1 MMYAI
6 EAIIKEVKK
15 NRSPGIDGMTSE
27 HLNSVFLGGNRED
40 ALEKVILVD
49 YAVGTLIST
58 RKKYYLTIL
67 LTPED

>member
-1 MMYAI
+1 
-6 EAIIKEVKK
+6 
-15 NRSPGIDGMTSE
+15 MTSE
-27 HLNSVFLGGNRED
+27 HLNSVFLGGNKED
-40 ALEKVILVD
+40 APKKEILAD